1 MMTEVMNL
9 TYEVLFELVMRE
21 KSREELQKL
30 PGDFVDSS
38 IGYILKKRQM
48 AMELAEG
55 QKEAAERQANNAVK
69 LLKELYERREKKLV
83 NLALL
88 KARAEN
94 AVIDY
99 GIMMLEERQFF
110 EALLALMKSHRQL
123 VFNTRLEA
131 AKPQK
136 IIVTK
141 GAQQA
146 EEEQDP
152 DQPTKLVRFL
162 NPVPKFVGKE
172 LEVYG
177 PFEEEEM
184 ANLPAD
190 IADILI
196 KKGRAEEVSGN

>member
-1 MMTEVMNL
+1 MTEVMNL

-30 PGDFVDSS
+30 PGDFAESS

-48 AMELAEG
+48 AMDLADG

-83 NLALL
+83 NIALL
-88 KARAEN
+88 KSRAEN

-99 GIMMLEERQFF
+99 GTMMLEERQFF

-123 VFNTRLEA
+123 IFDSRLDA

-136 IIVTK
+136 IVISK
-141 GAQQA
+141 GSQLS
-146 EEEQDP
+146 ESEDEQTE
-152 DQPTKLVRFL
+152 QPTKLVRFL

-196 KKGRAEEVSGN
+196 KKGRAEEVSGS

>member
-123 VFNTRLEA
+123 VFNSRLEA

>member
-184 ANLPAD
+184 ANLPAE

-196 KKGRAEEVSGN
+196 TKGRAEE